1 MSRVQKRFLQKIAKP
16 VLIPA
21 TLIVTGIVVHFIAT
35 LFGYTLQH
43 VIAYA
48 GILFV
53 YIVVPL
59 LILGVWL
66 WYVVDKTCDKWREAQ
81 QEVAQENRQL
91 MREIHNDKY
100 AHKQGNVYENA
111 L

>member
-1 MSRVQKRFLQKIAKP
+1 VSRVQKRFLQKIVKP

-21 TLIVTGIVVHFIAT
+21 TLIVTGIVTHYIAT

-53 YIVVPL
+53 YLVVPL

-66 WYVVDKTCDKWREAQ
+66 WYVVDKTLEKWREAQ
-81 QEVAQENRQL
+81 QEVAQENQQL
-91 MREIHNDKY
+91 IKAIHND
-100 AHKQGNVYENA
+100 
-111 L
+111 

>member
-1 MSRVQKRFLQKIAKP
+1 MSRVQKRFLQNIAKP

-21 TLIVTGIVVHFIAT
+21 TVIGTGIVIHYIAT

-53 YIVVPL
+53 YLVVPL

-66 WYVVDKTCDKWREAQ
+66 WYVVDKTLEKWREAQ
-81 QEVAQENRQL
+81 QEVAQENQQL
-91 MREIHNDKY
+91 IKAIHND
-100 AHKQGNVYENA
+100 
-111 L
+111 

>member
-1 MSRVQKRFLQKIAKP
+1 VSRVQKRFLQKIAKP

-21 TLIVTGIVVHFIAT
+21 TLIGTGIVIHYIAT

-53 YIVVPL
+53 YLVVPL

-66 WYVVDKTCDKWREAQ
+66 WYVVDKIYEKWQEARE
-81 QEVAQENRQL
+81 EVAYERQQL
-91 MREIHNDKY
+91 METLHNNE
-100 AHKQGNVYENA
+100 Q
-111 L
+111 

>member
-1 MSRVQKRFLQKIAKP
+1 VSRVQKRFLQKIAKP

-21 TLIVTGIVVHFIAT
+21 TVIGTGIVVHYIAT

-43 VIAYA
+43 VIAYS

-53 YIVVPL
+53 YLVVPL

-66 WYVVDKTCDKWREAQ
+66 WYVVDITCEKWREAQ

-91 MREIHNDKY
+91 MKAIHNDKY
-100 AHKQGNVYENA
+100 AQQ
-111 L
+111 

>member
-21 TLIVTGIVVHFIAT
+21 TMLGTGIVVHYIAT

-43 VIAYA
+43 VIAYS
-48 GILFV
+48 GIVLA
-53 YIVVPL
+53 YLVVPL

-66 WYVVDKTCDKWREAQ
+66 WYVADKTCEKWQEAQ
-81 QEVAQENRQL
+81 QEVAQENNQL
-91 MREIHNDKY
+91 VEIIRND
-100 AHKQGNVYENA
+100 
-111 L
+111 

>member
-21 TLIVTGIVVHFIAT
+21 TLIGSGIMIHFIAT

-66 WYVVDKTCDKWREAQ
+66 WYVVDKTREKWQEAQ
-81 QEVAQENRQL
+81 QEVAQENKRL
-91 MREIHNDKY
+91 LGAIHNDKY
-100 AHKQGNVYENA
+100 AQQ
-111 L
+111 

>member
-21 TLIVTGIVVHFIAT
+21 TVIGTGIVIHYIAT

-53 YIVVPL
+53 YLVVPL

-66 WYVVDKTCDKWREAQ
+66 WYVVDKTLEKWREAQ
-81 QEVAQENRQL
+81 QEVAQENQQL
-91 MREIHNDKY
+91 IKAIHND
-100 AHKQGNVYENA
+100 
-111 L
+111 

>member
-1 MSRVQKRFLQKIAKP
+1 VI
-16 VLIPA
+16 
-21 TLIVTGIVVHFIAT
+21 HYIAT

-53 YIVVPL
+53 YLVVPL

-66 WYVVDKTCDKWREAQ
+66 WYVVDKIYEKWQEARE
-81 QEVAQENRQL
+81 EVAYERQQL
-91 MREIHNDKY
+91 METLHNNE
-100 AHKQGNVYENA
+100 Q
-111 L
+111 

>member
-1 MSRVQKRFLQKIAKP
+1 VSRVQKRFLQNIAKP

-21 TLIVTGIVVHFIAT
+21 TVIGTGIVIHYIAT

-53 YIVVPL
+53 YLVVPL

-66 WYVVDKTCDKWREAQ
+66 WYVVDKTLEKWREAQ
-81 QEVAQENRQL
+81 QEVAQENQQL
-91 MREIHNDKY
+91 IKAIHND
-100 AHKQGNVYENA
+100 
-111 L
+111 